1 MRESGVRSQTFV
13 IAQPKYVYS
22 IREDL
27 FFNSFKVATQY
38 NSFEFYA

>member
-1 MRESGVRSQTFV
+1 MRGEWCKEPDV